1 MLYTYMTY
9 SCIYICDKVVV
20 NVIAEMVGS
29 WWMVLIF
36 QTSHDVSEVSYD
48 VMSNDVIN
56 TVTCI

>member
-20 NVIAEMVGS
+20 NVSAKMVGS
-29 WWMVLIF
+29 WWLALIF
-36 QTSHDVSEVSYD
+36 QTSYDVSEVSDD
-48 VMSNDVIN
+48 VMSYDFIN